1 MTKLQDV
8 VQIKL
13 DQPKSGKSSTTTKA
27 FQMRL
32 SENKSLVVYNYVN
45 GYILDALLKAV
56 SSDVN

>member
-13 DQPKSGKSSTTTKA
+13 DQPKSGKPSTPTKA

-56 SSDVN
+56 FSDVN

>member
-1 MTKLQDV
+1 MTNLQDV

-13 DQPKSGKSSTTTKA
+13 DQPKPSTTTKA

-56 SSDVN
+56 FSLPELQ

>member
-8 VQIKL
+8 VQIKP
-13 DQPKSGKSSTTTKA
+13 DQPKSGKPSTTTKA

-56 SSDVN
+56 FSDVN